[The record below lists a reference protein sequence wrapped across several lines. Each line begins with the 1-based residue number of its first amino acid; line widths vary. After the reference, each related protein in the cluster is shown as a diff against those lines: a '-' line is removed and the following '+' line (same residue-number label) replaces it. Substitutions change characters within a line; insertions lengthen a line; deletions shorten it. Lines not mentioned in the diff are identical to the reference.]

1 MVLILEPFGGSLVNW
16 ASYFPC
22 SCLELILFT
31 YPKAVTTFL
40 SVFRIQCYNCSFF
53 FSYSLW
59 PWGFNT
65 FLKINID
72 RNRICIIQNNV
83 YCYNGVWKRNE
94 WVCVQY
100 LSRTLPSLCTLV
112 LSPLAEPQTP
122 WFSLSQKYNSL
133 IPLSS

>member
-22 SCLELILFT
+22 SCLELILFK

-40 SVFRIQCYNCSFF
+40 SVFSIQCYNCSFF
-53 FSYSLW
+53 FLLSLTC
-59 PWGFNT
+59 GFNA

-72 RNRICIIQNNV
+72 RNKKCLIQNNM
-83 YCYNGVWKRNE
+83 YCCNGVWKRIE
-94 WVCVQY
+94 YRQVCVQY

-112 LSPLAEPQTP
+112 FSPLAGPQTP
-122 WFSLSQKYNSL
+122 
-133 IPLSS
+133 